1 MTEFNWGKQRGW
13 SPKLM
18 KGCYSKPDLNSC
30 FSNSQIRWKSTKIQ
44 RLSFA
49 RICMIIMDTTKK

>member
-18 KGCYSKPDLNSC
+18 KGCNSKPDLNSC
-30 FSNSQIRWKSTKIQ
+30 FQTVR
-44 RLSFA
+44 
-49 RICMIIMDTTKK
+49 